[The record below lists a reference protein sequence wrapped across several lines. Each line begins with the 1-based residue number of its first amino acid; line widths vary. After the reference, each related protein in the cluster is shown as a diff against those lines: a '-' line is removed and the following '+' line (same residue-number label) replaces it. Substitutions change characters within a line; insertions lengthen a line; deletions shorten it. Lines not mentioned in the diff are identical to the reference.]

1 MKLNDEIGQYPNLQ
15 TFRTARFK
23 KIDSFQSRKLSA
35 RVPGICHFVLGR
47 LASWGEA
54 PKLRPCSD
62 LQIGLCYHALGVILY
77 NYTTENL
84 RIFPKTTVLV
94 VSPYTR
100 GF

>member
-1 MKLNDEIGQYPNLQ
+1 M
-15 TFRTARFK
+15 
-23 KIDSFQSRKLSA
+23 
-35 RVPGICHFVLGR
+35 

-84 RIFPKTTVLV
+84 RIFPKTTVLFV
-94 VSPYTR
+94 LPYTR
-100 GF
+100 GFQVITASKAHIQNNKFLPYLIEVFSLNVYKSPSEMTNACGH